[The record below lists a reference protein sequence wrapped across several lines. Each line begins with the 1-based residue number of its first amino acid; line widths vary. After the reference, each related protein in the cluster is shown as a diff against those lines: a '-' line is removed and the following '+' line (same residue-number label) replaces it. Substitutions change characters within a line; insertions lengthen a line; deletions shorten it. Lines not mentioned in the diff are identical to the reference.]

1 MTSDDTA
8 LNTLAARAGAALRKR
23 RWRLALA
30 ESCTGGW
37 VAKLVTDIPGSSEW
51 FERGY
56 VVYANAAKTELLGV
70 SADTLARHGA
80 VSVEVV
86 RALALGA
93 LTRSHAQVA
102 LAITGIAGPDGG
114 TPDKPVGTVWFAAAS
129 QAEGRVEHRVFE
141 GDRDAVRRQAVAHAL
156 RLLIETCAAA

>member
-1 MTSDDTA
+1 MTSDDAA
-8 LNTLAARAGAALRKR
+8 LNTLAAQAGAALRRR
-23 RWRLALA
+23 RWRLVLA

-37 VAKLVTDIPGSSEW
+37 VAKLITDIPGSSEW

-56 VVYANAAKTELLGV
+56 VVYANAAKSELLGV

-80 VSVEVV
+80 VSVEAV
-86 RALALGA
+86 RAMALGA

-114 TPDKPVGTVWFAAAS
+114 MPEKPVGTVWFAVAS
-129 QAEGRVEHRVFE
+129 QAEGRVERQVFA

-156 RLLIETCAAA
+156 RILIETCAAV